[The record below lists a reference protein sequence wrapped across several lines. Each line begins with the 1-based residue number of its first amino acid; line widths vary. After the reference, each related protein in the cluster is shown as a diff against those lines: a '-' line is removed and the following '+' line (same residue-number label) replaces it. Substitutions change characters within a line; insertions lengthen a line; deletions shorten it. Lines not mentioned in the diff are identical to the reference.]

1 MNVNESASP
10 SPSVFGTLARK
21 GIAWLIL
28 IAVAVILVKVAV
40 GIVVGLISTLLII
53 ALVGVLAYGAFWAYR
68 RV

>member
-1 MNVNESASP
+1 
-10 SPSVFGTLARK
+10 VFGTLARK

-40 GIVVGLISTLLII
+40 GIVVGLISTVLLI

-68 RV
+68 RL

>member
-1 MNVNESASP
+1 VNESASQ

-40 GIVVGLISTLLII
+40 GIVVGLLTTLLVI
-53 ALVGVLAYGAFWAYR
+53 AAVLALAYGAFWAYR

>member
-1 MNVNESASP
+1 MNESASQ
-10 SPSVFGTLARK
+10 SPSAFGTLARK

-40 GIVVGLISTLLII
+40 GIVVGLLTTLLVI
-53 ALVGVLAYGAFWAYR
+53 AAVLALAYGAFWAYR

>member
-1 MNVNESASP
+1 M
-10 SPSVFGTLARK
+10 FGTLARK

-40 GIVVGLISTLLII
+40 GIVVGLISTLLLI

-68 RV
+68 RL

>member
-1 MNVNESASP
+1 
-10 SPSVFGTLARK
+10 VFGTLARK

-40 GIVVGLISTLLII
+40 GIVVGLVSTLLLI

>member
-1 MNVNESASP
+1 
-10 SPSVFGTLARK
+10 VFGTLARK

-40 GIVVGLISTLLII
+40 GIVVGLVSTLLII

>member
-1 MNVNESASP
+1 
-10 SPSVFGTLARK
+10 VFGTLARK

-40 GIVVGLISTLLII
+40 GIVVGLITTLLII

-68 RV
+68 RL

>member
-1 MNVNESASP
+1 
-10 SPSVFGTLARK
+10 VFGTLARK

>member
-1 MNVNESASP
+1 VNESASQ
-10 SPSVFGTLARK
+10 SPSAFGTIARK

-40 GIVVGLISTLLII
+40 GIVVGLLTTLLVI
-53 ALVGVLAYGAFWAYR
+53 AAVLALAYGAFWAYR

>member
-1 MNVNESASP
+1 
-10 SPSVFGTLARK
+10 VFGTLARK

-40 GIVVGLISTLLII
+40 GIVVGLISTLLLI

-68 RV
+68 RL